1 LPLRVACE
9 AQTHHWTD
17 IEALVIPTPERL
29 EAISNLTEGT
39 LQDVPFSPLLCA
51 LAIYKRTTVLE
62 IRRRQV
68 WKRIV
73 LEAGVPV
80 DCRSNLVHETLGRY
94 MVIEG
99 KLSEEDF
106 NANLSRSAARGVPLG
121 EVLLEHGLVSAVEL
135 FKILQQNLAKKLLD
149 MFTWNE
155 GELRILK
162 DEEVRPDSSLKV
174 KVPQLILTGVTKL
187 APQEEVDMAIGPLVG
202 KRLGI
207 HPSPPFPLDDL
218 RLTQRQSLLVEAI
231 RPGRRMGELAE
242 ATGLPVDEIT
252 RLLYALSILGVVVPA
267 DQVPKGTAAATQP
280 ITVMGTG
287 SLPRSVIAEVQAAP
301 PPSPPPAEAPAPA
314 PPPAAP
320 TLAPGDAGDIER
332 RRNEI
337 MQAYLTYR
345 RQDAFDLLGLEETA
359 TLPAIEARFLEVAEK
374 FAPWSLNHPDLR
386 AMEER
391 VRDLFLAVCRAFAE
405 LSDTEQRNT
414 LLFRRK
420 TLREERDK
428 KKASFG
434 GIKTDLLDSEA
445 QFKKG
450 YALVEAGKY
459 REAIQYLEFA
469 SDCDPQNG
477 IYRAELAWCR
487 ILWSPTQS
495 NQALKEL
502 QEALRLDPNCGLAA
516 YYAGEIHRQLGNWD
530 DAENY
535 LRRAIKLMS
544 PDRRPID
551 ALKALS
557 SERKR

>member
-1 LPLRVACE
+1 
-9 AQTHHWTD
+9 
-17 IEALVIPTPERL
+17 VIATPERL
-29 EAISNLTEGT
+29 EEISNLKEGT
-39 LQDVPFSPLLCA
+39 LQDVPFSLLLCS
-51 LAIYKRTTVLE
+51 LAIQKRTTVLE

-68 WKRIV
+68 WKKLV

-106 NANLSRSAARGVPLG
+106 HESLGRSASRGVPLG
-121 EVLLEHGLVSAVEL
+121 EILLEHGLVSAVEL

-155 GELRILK
+155 GEFRTLD
-162 DEEVRPDSSLKV
+162 DEEPLPDSSLKV

-202 KRLGI
+202 KRLAI
-207 HPSPPFPLDDL
+207 HPAPPFPLDDL
-218 RLTQRQSLLVEAI
+218 RLTQRQSLLTEAI

-252 RLLYALSILGVVVPA
+252 RLLYALSILGVVVPS
-267 DQVPKGTAAATQP
+267 DQLPKDAALP
-280 ITVMGTG
+280 SLSSTG
-287 SLPRSVIAEVQAAP
+287 SWSRPVLAE
-301 PPSPPPAEAPAPA
+301 
-314 PPPAAP
+314 PAAP
-320 TLAPGDAGDIER
+320 RPATATGPQPILQPVPPVDVER

-345 RQDAFDLLGLEETA
+345 RQDAFDLLGLPETV
-359 TLPAIEARFLEVAEK
+359 TLPVIEARFLELAEK
-374 FAPWSLNHPDLR
+374 FAPWALQHPDLR

-391 VRDLFLAVCRAFAE
+391 ARDLFLALSRSFAE
-405 LSDTEQRNT
+405 LADTEQRNT

-420 TLREERDK
+420 TLREERER

-450 YALVEAGKY
+450 LALVEAGKH
-459 REAIQYLEFA
+459 REAIQFLEFA

-477 IYRAELAWCR
+477 VYRAELAMTR
-487 ILWSPTQS
+487 FTWSPPLA

-502 QEALRLDPNCGLAA
+502 QEALRLDANCGLAA
-516 YYAGEIHRQLGNWD
+516 YYAGEIHRQLGNRD

-551 ALKALS
+551 ALKLLS
-557 SERKR
+557 TERKR

>member
-1 LPLRVACE
+1 
-9 AQTHHWTD
+9 
-17 IEALVIPTPERL
+17 VIPTPERL
-29 EAISNLTEGT
+29 EEISNLKEGT
-39 LQDVPFSPLLCA
+39 LQDVPFSPLLSA
-51 LAIYKRTTVLE
+51 LAIHRKTTVLE

-68 WKRIV
+68 WKKIV

-106 NANLSRSAARGVPLG
+106 NTGLGRSAARGVPLG

-149 MFTWNE
+149 MFTWTE
-155 GELRILK
+155 GEIRVL
-162 DEEVRPDSSLKV
+162 EAEAMPDSSLKV

-202 KRLGI
+202 KRLAI
-207 HPSPPFPLDDL
+207 HPAPPFPLDDL
-218 RLTQRQSLLVEAI
+218 RLTQRQSLLAEAI

-267 DQVPKGTAAATQP
+267 DALPKGVPAPAAPLPVSATATA
-280 ITVMGTG
+280 
-287 SLPRSVIAEVQAAP
+287 SLPRSVIADLQ
-301 PPSPPPAEAPAPA
+301 PPSPSPEAPAID
-314 PPPAAP
+314 AA
-320 TLAPGDAGDIER
+320 DVER

-337 MQAYLTYR
+337 MQAFLTYR
-345 RQDAFDLLGLEETA
+345 RQDAFDLLGLPETA
-359 TLPAIEARFLEVAEK
+359 ALPAIEESFLDFARK
-374 FAPWSLNHPDLR
+374 FAPWSLEHPELR
-386 AMEER
+386 AMADR
-391 VRDLFLAVCRAFAE
+391 ARDLFLTGARAFAE
-405 LSDTEQRNT
+405 LADTEQRNT

-420 TLREERDK
+420 TLREEREK
-428 KKASFG
+428 KKAGFG

-450 YALVEAGKY
+450 RALMEAGKH
-459 REAIQYLEFA
+459 REALQFLEFA

-477 IYRAELAWCR
+477 IYRAELAWSR
-487 ILWSPTQS
+487 FLLSTAHAG
-495 NQALKEL
+495 QALKEL
-502 QEALRLDPNCGLAA
+502 QEALRLDANCGLAA
-516 YYAGEIHRQLGNWD
+516 FYAGEINRQLGNWD
-530 DAENY
+530 DAESH

-551 ALKALS
+551 ALKVLS

>member
-1 LPLRVACE
+1 MIA
-9 AQTHHWTD
+9 
-17 IEALVIPTPERL
+17 TPERL
-29 EAISNLTEGT
+29 EEISNLKEGT
-39 LQDVPFSPLLCA
+39 LQDVPFSLLLCS
-51 LAIYKRTTVLE
+51 LAIQKRTTVLE

-68 WKRIV
+68 WKKLV

-106 NANLSRSAARGVPLG
+106 HESLGRSASRGVPLG
-121 EVLLEHGLVSAVEL
+121 EILLEHGLVSAVEL

-155 GELRILK
+155 GEFRTLD
-162 DEEVRPDSSLKV
+162 DEEPLPDSSLKV

-202 KRLGI
+202 KRLAI
-207 HPSPPFPLDDL
+207 HPAPPFPLDDL
-218 RLTQRQSLLVEAI
+218 RLTQRQSLLTEAI

-252 RLLYALSILGVVVPA
+252 RLLYALSILGVVVPS
-267 DQVPKGTAAATQP
+267 DQLPKDAALP
-280 ITVMGTG
+280 SLSSTG
-287 SLPRSVIAEVQAAP
+287 SWSRPVLAE
-301 PPSPPPAEAPAPA
+301 
-314 PPPAAP
+314 PAAP
-320 TLAPGDAGDIER
+320 RPATATGPQPILQPVPPVDVER

-345 RQDAFDLLGLEETA
+345 RQDAFDLLGLPETV
-359 TLPAIEARFLEVAEK
+359 TLPVIEARFLELAEK
-374 FAPWSLNHPDLR
+374 FAPWALQHPDLR

-391 VRDLFLAVCRAFAE
+391 ARDLFLALSRSFAE
-405 LSDTEQRNT
+405 LADTEQRNT

-420 TLREERDK
+420 TLREERER

-450 YALVEAGKY
+450 LALVEAGKH
-459 REAIQYLEFA
+459 REAIQFLEFA

-477 IYRAELAWCR
+477 VYRAELAMTR
-487 ILWSPTQS
+487 FTWSPPLA

-502 QEALRLDPNCGLAA
+502 QEALRLDANCGLAA
-516 YYAGEIHRQLGNWD
+516 YYAGEIHRQLGNRD

-551 ALKALS
+551 ALKLLS
-557 SERKR
+557 TERKR

>member
-1 LPLRVACE
+1 MIA
-9 AQTHHWTD
+9 
-17 IEALVIPTPERL
+17 TPERL
-29 EAISNLTEGT
+29 EEISTLKEGT
-39 LQDVPFSPLLCA
+39 LQALPFSLLLCS
-51 LAIYKRTTVLE
+51 LAIHKRTTVLE

-68 WKRIV
+68 WKKIV
-73 LEAGVPV
+73 LEAGLPV

-106 NANLSRSAARGVPLG
+106 NASLGRSAARGVPLG
-121 EVLLEHGLVSAVEL
+121 EILLEHGLVSAVEL

-155 GELRILK
+155 GEFRTLD
-162 DEEVRPDSSLKV
+162 DEEPLPDSSLKV

-187 APQEEVDMAIGPLVG
+187 APQEEVDMAVGPLVG
-202 KRLGI
+202 KRLAI

-218 RLTQRQSLLVEAI
+218 RLTQKQSLLTEAI

-252 RLLYALSILGVVVPA
+252 RMLYALSILGVVVPS
-267 DQVPKGTAAATQP
+267 DQLPSDQIPKGAAAAP
-280 ITVMGTG
+280 IPVAHATG
-287 SLPRSVIAEVQAAP
+287 SLPRAALVTEIAAAP
-301 PPSPPPAEAPAPA
+301 PPSAAAL
-314 PPPAAP
+314 PAA
-320 TLAPGDAGDIER
+320 DIER

-345 RQDAFDLLGLEETA
+345 RQDAFDLLGLPETA
-359 TLPAIEARFLEVAEK
+359 TLPAIEAKFLELAEK
-374 FAPWSLNHPDLR
+374 FAPWSLGHPDLR

-391 VRDLFLAVCRAFAE
+391 VRDLFLAVARSFAE
-405 LSDTEQRNT
+405 LADTEQRNT

-420 TLREERDK
+420 TLREERER

-450 YALVEAGKY
+450 LALVEAGKH

-477 IYRAELAWCR
+477 IYRAELAMTR
-487 ILWSPTQS
+487 FVWSPPLA

-502 QEALRLDPNCGLAA
+502 QEALRLDANCGLAA
-516 YYAGEIHRQLGNWD
+516 FYAGEIHRQLGNRD
-530 DAENY
+530 DAESY

-557 SERKR
+557 TERKR

>member
-1 LPLRVACE
+1 
-9 AQTHHWTD
+9 
-17 IEALVIPTPERL
+17 VILTAERL

-39 LQDVPFSPLLCA
+39 LQDVPFSPLLCS
-51 LAIYKRTTVLE
+51 LAIHKRTTVLE

-106 NANLSRSAARGVPLG
+106 NTSLSRSAARGVPMG
-121 EVLLEHGLVSAVEL
+121 EILIEHGLISAVEL

-155 GELRILK
+155 GEFRVLN

-218 RLTQRQSLLVEAI
+218 RLTQRQSLLTEAI

-252 RLLYALSILGVVVPA
+252 RLLYAFSILGVVVPA
-267 DQVPKGTAAATQP
+267 DQIPKGAPAATQP
-280 ITVMGTG
+280 ISVTATG
-287 SLPRSVIAEVQAAP
+287 SLPRSVIAEAQAAP
-301 PPSPPPAEAPAPA
+301 PPSPEPAAA
-314 PPPAAP
+314 PAAP
-320 TLAPGDAGDIER
+320 PLSPLSAGDLER

-359 TLPAIEARFLEVAEK
+359 TVPAIEARFLEMAEK
-374 FAPWSLNHPDLR
+374 FAPWSLHHPELR

-391 VRDLFLAVCRAFAE
+391 VRDLFLAVCRAFGE

-469 SDCDPQNG
+469 ADCDPQNG
-477 IYRAELAWCR
+477 VYRAELAWCR
-487 ILWSPTQS
+487 ILWSPAQS
-495 NQALKEL
+495 TQALKEL

-516 YYAGEIHRQLGNWD
+516 YYAGEISRQLGNWD

-551 ALKALS
+551 ALKTLS

>member
-1 LPLRVACE
+1 
-9 AQTHHWTD
+9 
-17 IEALVIPTPERL
+17 VIATPERL
-29 EAISNLTEGT
+29 EEISNLKEGT
-39 LQDVPFSPLLCA
+39 LQAVPFSLLLCG
-51 LAIYKRTTVLE
+51 LAIHKRTTVLE

-68 WKRIV
+68 WKKIV

-106 NANLSRSAARGVPLG
+106 HESLGRSAARGVPLG
-121 EVLLEHGLVSAVEL
+121 EILLEHGLVSAVEL

-149 MFTWNE
+149 MFTWTE
-155 GELRILK
+155 GELRRLD
-162 DEEVRPDSSLKV
+162 DEEPLPDSSLKV

-202 KRLGI
+202 KRLVL
-207 HPSPPFPLDDL
+207 HPAPPFPLDDL
-218 RLTQRQSLLVEAI
+218 RLTQRQSLLTEAI

-242 ATGLPVDEIT
+242 ATGLPVDKIT

-267 DQVPKGTAAATQP
+267 DQLPKDAALP
-280 ITVMGTG
+280 SLSSTG
-287 SLPRSVIAEVQAAP
+287 SWTRPLLTEPAAP
-301 PPSPPPAEAPAPA
+301 PPVPNTVPLPVLSPVLQPLPPM
-314 PPPAAP
+314 
-320 TLAPGDAGDIER
+320 DIER

-345 RQDAFDLLGLEETA
+345 RQDAFDLLGLPETA
-359 TLPAIEARFLEVAEK
+359 ALPAIEARFLELAEK
-374 FAPWSLNHPDLR
+374 FAPWGMQHPDLR

-391 VRDLFLAVCRAFAE
+391 ARDLFLALARSFAE

-420 TLREERDK
+420 TLREERER

-450 YALVEAGKY
+450 LALVEAGKH

-477 IYRAELAWCR
+477 VYRAELAMTR
-487 ILWSPTQS
+487 FVWSPPQA

-502 QEALRLDPNCGLAA
+502 QEALRLDASCGLAA
-516 YYAGEIHRQLGNWD
+516 FYAGEIHRQLGNRD

-551 ALKALS
+551 ALKLLS
-557 SERKR
+557 TERKR

>member
-1 LPLRVACE
+1 
-9 AQTHHWTD
+9 
-17 IEALVIPTPERL
+17 VIATPERL
-29 EAISNLTEGT
+29 EEISNLQEGT
-39 LQDVPFSPLLCA
+39 LQAVPFSLLLCS
-51 LAIYKRTTVLE
+51 LAIHKRTTVVE

-68 WKRIV
+68 WKKIV

-99 KLSEEDF
+99 KLGEEDF
-106 NANLSRSAARGVPLG
+106 HESLGRSAVRGVPLG
-121 EVLLEHGLVSAVEL
+121 EILLEHGLVSAVEL

-155 GELRILK
+155 GELRRLD
-162 DEEVRPDSSLKV
+162 DEEPLPDSSLKV

-202 KRLGI
+202 KRLAL
-207 HPSPPFPLDDL
+207 HPAPPFPLDDL
-218 RLTQRQSLLVEAI
+218 RLTQRQSLLTEAI

-267 DQVPKGTAAATQP
+267 DQLPKDAALP
-280 ITVMGTG
+280 SLSSTG
-287 SLPRSVIAEVQAAP
+287 SWTRPLLTEPAAAP
-301 PPSPPPAEAPAPA
+301 PPPATDTQPILRPITQ
-314 PPPAAP
+314 PIPQPLQP
-320 TLAPGDAGDIER
+320 VDVER

-345 RQDAFDLLGLEETA
+345 RQDAFDLLGLPETA
-359 TLPAIEARFLEVAEK
+359 PLPAIEARFLELAEK
-374 FAPWSLNHPDLR
+374 FAPWAMQHPELR

-391 VRDLFLAVCRAFAE
+391 ARDLFLALARSFAE
-405 LSDTEQRNT
+405 LADTEQRNT

-420 TLREERDK
+420 TLREEREK
-428 KKASFG
+428 KTASFG

-450 YALVEAGKY
+450 LALVEAGKH

-477 IYRAELAWCR
+477 IYRAELAMTR
-487 ILWSPTQS
+487 FTWSPPQA

-516 YYAGEIHRQLGNWD
+516 FYAGEIHRQLGNRD

-551 ALKALS
+551 ALKLLS
-557 SERKR
+557 TERKR

>member
-1 LPLRVACE
+1 
-9 AQTHHWTD
+9 
-17 IEALVIPTPERL
+17 VIPAERL
-29 EAISNLTEGT
+29 EEISNLKEGA
-39 LQDVPFSPLLCA
+39 LQEVAFSPLLCA
-51 LAIYKRTTVLE
+51 LAIHKRTTVLE

-68 WKRIV
+68 WKKIV
-73 LEAGVPV
+73 LDAGVPV

-99 KLSEEDF
+99 KLNEEDF
-106 NANLSRSAARGVPLG
+106 NASLNRSAVRGVPMG
-121 EVLLEHGLVSAVEL
+121 EILLEHGLVSAVEL

-155 GELRILK
+155 GDFRML
-162 DEEVRPDSSLKV
+162 DEGERRSDSSLKV

-202 KRLGI
+202 KKLAI
-207 HPSPPFPLDDL
+207 HPAPPFPLDDL
-218 RLTQRQSLLVEAI
+218 RLTQRQSLLTDAI
-231 RPGRRMGELAE
+231 RPGRRMSELAE

-267 DQVPKGTAAATQP
+267 EAMPKGPLPAASAIPSTAA
-280 ITVMGTG
+280 TG
-287 SLPRSVIAEVQAAP
+287 SLPRLVVADFQTAAHTVP
-301 PPSPPPAEAPAPA
+301 P
-314 PPPAAP
+314 
-320 TLAPGDAGDIER
+320 TDFER

-337 MQAYLTYR
+337 MQAFLTYR
-345 RQDAFDLLGLEETA
+345 RQDSFDLLGLPETA
-359 TLPAIEARFLEVAEK
+359 TLPAIEAKYLEHAQR
-374 FAPWSLNHPDLR
+374 FAPWSLDHPELR
-386 AMEER
+386 SMEDR
-391 VRDLFLAVCRAFAE
+391 VRELFLAGARAYAE
-405 LSDTEQRNT
+405 LADTEQRNT

-420 TLREERDK
+420 TLREESEK

-450 YALVEAGKY
+450 RALMEAGKHK
-459 REAIQYLEFA
+459 EAIQYLEFA
-469 SDCDPQNG
+469 SDCDPQNS
-477 IYRAELAWCR
+477 IYRAELAWSR
-487 ILWSPTQS
+487 FLWSTAHA

-502 QEALRLDPNCGLAA
+502 QEALRLDADCGLAA
-516 YYAGEIHRQLGNWD
+516 FYAGEIHRELGNRD
-530 DAENY
+530 DAESY

-557 SERKR
+557 SERRR

>member
-1 LPLRVACE
+1 
-9 AQTHHWTD
+9 
-17 IEALVIPTPERL
+17 VISTPERL
-29 EAISNLTEGT
+29 EEISNRKEGT
-39 LQDVPFSPLLCA
+39 LQDVPFSPLLCG
-51 LAIYKRTTVLE
+51 LAIHKRTTVLE

-94 MVIEG
+94 MVLEG

-106 NANLSRSAARGVPLG
+106 NTSLGRSAARGVPLG
-121 EVLLEHGLVSAVEL
+121 EILLEHGLVSAVEL

-149 MFTWNE
+149 VFTWTE
-155 GELRILK
+155 GEFRTLD
-162 DEEVRPDSSLKV
+162 DEEPLLDSSLKV

-202 KRLGI
+202 KKLAI
-207 HPSPPFPLDDL
+207 HPAPPFPLDDL
-218 RLTQRQSLLVEAI
+218 RLTQRQSLLTEAI

-242 ATGLPVDEIT
+242 ATGLPVDDIT

-267 DQVPKGTAAATQP
+267 DQVPKDVPASNIQVAHS
-280 ITVMGTG
+280 TG
-287 SLPRSVIAEVQAAP
+287 SLPRSVLAEAMAAP
-301 PPSPPPAEAPAPA
+301 PPAPAPA
-314 PPPAAP
+314 APPVSSPALSAAD
-320 TLAPGDAGDIER
+320 LER

-345 RQDAFDLLGLEETA
+345 RQDAFDLLGLPETA
-359 TLPAIEARFLEVAEK
+359 TLAAVEARFLELAEK
-374 FAPWSLNHPDLR
+374 FAPWSLQHPDLR

-391 VRDLFLAVCRAFAE
+391 VRDLFLAVSRAFAE
-405 LSDTEQRNT
+405 LADTEQRNT
-414 LLFRRK
+414 LIFRRK
-420 TLREERDK
+420 TLREEKER

-450 YALVEAGKY
+450 LALVEAGKH
-459 REAIQYLEFA
+459 RDAIQYLEFA

-477 IYRAELAWCR
+477 IYRAELAMTR
-487 ILWSPTQS
+487 FIWSPPLAQ
-495 NQALKEL
+495 QALKEL
-502 QEALRLDPNCGLAA
+502 QEALRLDANCGLAA
-516 YYAGEIHRQLGNWD
+516 YYAGEIHRQLGNRD

-551 ALKALS
+551 ALKLLS
-557 SERKR
+557 TERKR

>member
-1 LPLRVACE
+1 
-9 AQTHHWTD
+9 
-17 IEALVIPTPERL
+17 VIPTPERL
-29 EAISNLTEGT
+29 EEISHLKEGT
-39 LQDVPFSPLLCA
+39 LQNVPFSPLLCA
-51 LAIYKRTTVLE
+51 LAIHRKTTVLE

-68 WKRIV
+68 WKKIV
-73 LEAGVPV
+73 LEAGGPV

-94 MVIEG
+94 MVLEG

-106 NANLSRSAARGVPLG
+106 NASLGRSATRGVPMG
-121 EVLLEHGLVSAVEL
+121 EILLEHGLVSAVDL

-155 GELRILK
+155 GEFRML
-162 DEEVRPDSSLKV
+162 DDDGAQPDSSLKV

-202 KRLGI
+202 KRLAI
-207 HPSPPFPLDDL
+207 HPAPPFPLDDL
-218 RLTQRQSLLVEAI
+218 RLTQRQSLLTEAI

-267 DQVPKGTAAATQP
+267 DSLPKGMPVPAPVPPLPLATA
-280 ITVMGTG
+280 TG
-287 SLPRSVIAEVQAAP
+287 SLPRSVIADLQ
-301 PPSPPPAEAPAPA
+301 APA
-314 PPPAAP
+314 PPPPAATP
-320 TLAPGDAGDIER
+320 VAPPAVAPADIER

-345 RQDAFDLLGLEETA
+345 RQDAFDLLGLPETA
-359 TLPAIEARFLEVAEK
+359 TVPAIEARFLETAER
-374 FAPWSLNHPDLR
+374 FAPWSLGHPDLR

-391 VRDLFLAVCRAFAE
+391 VRDLFLAAARAYAE
-405 LSDTEQRNT
+405 LMDTEQRNT

-420 TLREERDK
+420 TLREERERK
-428 KKASFG
+428 PSGFG

-450 YALVEAGKY
+450 MALIEAGKH

-469 SDCDPQNG
+469 ADCDPQNG
-477 IYRAELAWCR
+477 VYRAELAR
-487 ILWSPTQS
+487 SRFQWSPAQANQS
-495 NQALKEL
+495 LKEL

-516 YYAGEIHRQLGNWD
+516 LYAGEIHGHLGNRD
-530 DAENY
+530 EAESY

-544 PDRRPID
+544 PDRRPIE

-557 SERKR
+557 SERRR